1 MLNCAQRRSNKYKR
15 ARGMAAVNSDNRA
28 HNRLLTYLVQED
40 QERLLQFLEPV
51 ELEYKRPLYDADERI
66 EFVHF
71 IESGV
76 GSLVC
81 AMADGRA
88 AEVGTV
94 GNEGVIGLPV
104 LLGDDRAPS
113 SMYVQVPGRGLR
125 MRARAFREQLEQSPR
140 MRAVMLRY
148 THVFFNQIAQT
159 AACAHFHSLEQR
171 CCRWLLMTRD
181 RMPSDTFLLT
191 HEFLSMMLGVR
202 RAGVS
207 VAAGALQRRGFIR
220 YHRGHVTVLDR
231 QALEGCACECYAV
244 AKAEFNGLLGTA
256 RPRRRNNRA

>member
-1 MLNCAQRRSNKYKR
+1 MAMLNPEDWAS
-15 ARGMAAVNSDNRA
+15 
-28 HNRLLTYLVQED
+28 NRLLVHLPQDD
-40 QERLLQFLEPV
+40 QERLNRFLQPV
-51 ELEYKRPLYDADERI
+51 VLEYKHELYNADERI

-81 AMADGRA
+81 TMANGQA
-88 AEVGTV
+88 AEVGTI
-94 GNEGVIGLPV
+94 GNEGLIGLPV
-104 LLGDDRAPS
+104 LLGDNQAPS

-125 MRARAFREQLEQSPR
+125 MRARAFRELLDQSQR

-148 THVFFNQIAQT
+148 THVFFNQVAQT

-171 CCRWLLMTRD
+171 CCRWLLMTHD

-191 HEFLSMMLGVR
+191 HEFLAMMLGVR

-207 VAAGALQRRGFIR
+207 VAAGALQRAGMIR
-220 YHRGHVTVLDR
+220 YHRGRITVRDR
-231 QALEGCACECYAV
+231 QGLEDCACECYAV
-244 AKAEFNGLLGTA
+244 SKAEFNGLLGA
-256 RPRRRNNRA
+256 RPRRRTSGRL

>member
-1 MLNCAQRRSNKYKR
+1 MTLTNLEDR
-15 ARGMAAVNSDNRA
+15 AS
-28 HNRLLTYLVQED
+28 NRLLTYLSRED

-51 ELEYKRPLYDADERI
+51 ELAYKRPLYNADERI

-81 AMADGRA
+81 MMADGQA
-88 AEVGTV
+88 AEVGTI
-94 GNEGVIGLPV
+94 GNEGLIGLPV
-104 LLGDDRAPS
+104 LLGDSRAPS

-125 MRARAFREQLEQSPR
+125 MRAAAFREQLEQSPR

-148 THVFFNQIAQT
+148 THVFFNHIALT

-171 CCRWLLMTRD
+171 CCRWLLMTHD

-191 HEFLSMMLGVR
+191 HEFLAMMLGVR

-207 VAAGALQRRGFIR
+207 VAAGALQRAGLIR
-220 YHRGHVTVLDR
+220 YHRGRITILDR
-231 QALEGCACECYAV
+231 KGLEERACECYAV
-244 AKAEFNGLLGTA
+244 TKVEFDRLLGA
-256 RPRRRNNRA
+256 AGARRRNVA

>member
-1 MLNCAQRRSNKYKR
+1 MSTNPEDRVS
-15 ARGMAAVNSDNRA
+15 
-28 HNRLLTYLVQED
+28 NRLLAYLLQED
-40 QERLLQFLEPV
+40 QEHLLQFLEPV
-51 ELEYKRPLYDADERI
+51 SLEYKRPLYNADERI

-81 AMADGRA
+81 TMADGQA
-88 AEVGTV
+88 AEVGTI
-94 GNEGVIGLPV
+94 GNEGLTGLPV
-104 LLGDDRAPS
+104 LLGDNRAPS

-125 MRARAFREQLEQSPR
+125 MRARAFREQLEQSQR

-148 THVFFNQIAQT
+148 THVFLNQLAQT

-171 CCRWLLMTRD
+171 CCRWLLMTHD

-191 HEFLSMMLGVR
+191 HEFLAMMLGVR

-207 VAAGALQRRGFIR
+207 VAAGALQR
-220 YHRGHVTVLDR
+220 
-231 QALEGCACECYAV
+231 A
-244 AKAEFNGLLGTA
+244 
-256 RPRRRNNRA
+256 

>member
-1 MLNCAQRRSNKYKR
+1 MASLNSKDRS
-15 ARGMAAVNSDNRA
+15 A
-28 HNRLLTYLVQED
+28 NRLLTFLPQED
-40 QERLLQFLEPV
+40 QDRLREFLEPV
-51 ELEYKRPLYDADERI
+51 VLEYKRPLYNADERI

-81 AMADGRA
+81 TMANGQA
-88 AEVGTV
+88 AEVGTI

-104 LLGDDRAPS
+104 LLGDNRAPS

-125 MRARAFREQLEQSPR
+125 MRARAFRELLDQSQR

-148 THVFFNQIAQT
+148 THVFFNQVAQT

-191 HEFLSMMLGVR
+191 HEFLAMMLGVR

-207 VAAGALQRRGFIR
+207 VAAGGLQRAGLIR
-220 YHRGHVTVLDR
+220 YQRGRVTILDR
-231 QALEGCACECYAV
+231 KALEDRACECYAV
-244 AKAEFNGLLGTA
+244 TKAEFDRLLGA
-256 RPRRRNNRA
+256 AGPRGPNAGRS

>member
-1 MLNCAQRRSNKYKR
+1 MTLQNPEDR
-15 ARGMAAVNSDNRA
+15 AS
-28 HNRLLTYLVQED
+28 NRLLLHLPQED
-40 QERLLQFLEPV
+40 QERLRRFLEPV
-51 ELEYKRPLYDADERI
+51 ELEYKSQLYDADEQI

-81 AMADGRA
+81 TMADGRA

-94 GNEGVIGLPV
+94 GNEGFIGLPV

-113 SMYVQVPGRGLR
+113 SMYVKVPGRGLR
-125 MRARAFREQLEQSPR
+125 MRAKIFREQLEESRP
-140 MRAVMLRY
+140 MRTAMLHY
-148 THVFFNQIAQT
+148 THVFFNQVIQT

-191 HEFLSMMLGVR
+191 HEFLAMMLGVR

-207 VAAGALQRRGFIR
+207 VAAGVLQRAGLIR
-220 YHRGHVTVLDR
+220 YNRGRVTILDR
-231 QALEGCACECYAV
+231 EGLEDRTCECYAV
-244 AKAEFNGLLGTA
+244 AKAEFDVLLGSA
-256 RPRRRNNRA
+256 GPRRRGRRRS

>member
-1 MLNCAQRRSNKYKR
+1 MMLLYPDDRTS
-15 ARGMAAVNSDNRA
+15 
-28 HNRLLTYLVQED
+28 NRLLIHLPQED
-40 QERLLQFLEPV
+40 QERLRRFLEPV
-51 ELEYKRPLYDADERI
+51 ELEYKHELYNSDERI
-66 EFVHF
+66 EYVHF

-81 AMADGRA
+81 TLADGRS

-94 GNEGVIGLPV
+94 GNEGLVGLPV

-125 MRARAFREQLEQSPR
+125 MRARIFREQLEQSEP
-140 MRAVMLRY
+140 MRAAMLRY
-148 THVFFNQIAQT
+148 THVFFNHIALT

-171 CCRWLLMTRD
+171 CCRWLLMTHD

-191 HEFLSMMLGVR
+191 HEFLAMMLGVR

-207 VAAGALQRRGFIR
+207 VAAGALQRAGLIR
-220 YHRGHVTVLDR
+220 YHRGRITILDR
-231 QALEGCACECYAV
+231 KGLEERACECYAV
-244 AKAEFNGLLGTA
+244 TKVEFDG
-256 RPRRRNNRA
+256 

>member
-1 MLNCAQRRSNKYKR
+1 MTLLNPEDR
-15 ARGMAAVNSDNRA
+15 AS
-28 HNRLLTYLVQED
+28 NRLLVHLPQED
-40 QERLLQFLEPV
+40 QERLRQFLEPV
-51 ELEYKRPLYDADERI
+51 VLEYKLPLYNADERI

-81 AMADGRA
+81 TMADGRA

-94 GNEGVIGLPV
+94 GNEGLAGLPV

-125 MRARAFREQLEQSPR
+125 MRARIFRGQLEQSQP
-140 MRAVMLRY
+140 MRAAMLRY
-148 THVFFNQIAQT
+148 THVFFNQVAQT

-171 CCRWLLMTRD
+171 CCRWLLMTHD
-181 RMPSDTFLLT
+181 RVLPSDTFLLT
-191 HEFLSMMLGVR
+191 HEFLAMMLGVR

-220 YHRGHVTVLDR
+220 YHRGRVTVLDR
-231 QALEGCACECYAV
+231 QGLEDCACECYAV
-244 AKAEFNGLLGTA
+244 AKAEFDRLLGNA
-256 RPRRRNNRA
+256 GPRRRNSGRNSSRHL

>member
-1 MLNCAQRRSNKYKR
+1 MRSLNPEDR
-15 ARGMAAVNSDNRA
+15 AS
-28 HNRLLTYLVQED
+28 NRLLIHLPQED
-40 QERLLQFLEPV
+40 QERLRRFLEPV
-51 ELEYKRPLYDADERI
+51 ELEYKLPLYNADERI

-81 AMADGRA
+81 TMADGRA

-94 GNEGVIGLPV
+94 GNEGFAGLPV

-113 SMYVQVPGRGLR
+113 SMYIQVPGRGLR
-125 MRARAFREQLEQSPR
+125 MTARIFREQLEQSQP
-140 MRAVMLRY
+140 MRAAMLRY
-148 THVFFNQIAQT
+148 THVFFNQVAQT

-171 CCRWLLMTRD
+171 CCRWLLMTHD

-191 HEFLSMMLGVR
+191 HEFLAMMLGVR

-207 VAAGALQRRGFIR
+207 VAAGALQRGGLIR
-220 YHRGHVTVLDR
+220 YHRGRITILDR
-231 QALEGCACECYAV
+231 EGLEERACECYAV
-244 AKAEFNGLLGTA
+244 TKAEFDRLLGSA
-256 RPRRRNNRA
+256 GPRRRNAGRL

>member
-1 MLNCAQRRSNKYKR
+1 MTLANTEDRTS
-15 ARGMAAVNSDNRA
+15 
-28 HNRLLTYLVQED
+28 NRLLTYLPPED
-40 QERLLQFLEPV
+40 QELLLPFLEPV
-51 ELEYKRPLYDADERI
+51 VLEYKRPLYNADEPI

-81 AMADGRA
+81 TMADGQA
-88 AEVGTV
+88 AEVGTI

-104 LLGDDRAPS
+104 LLGDTRAPS

-125 MRARAFREQLEQSPR
+125 MRARAFRELLDQSPR
-140 MRAVMLRY
+140 MRAALLRY
-148 THVFFNQIAQT
+148 THVFFNHIALT

-171 CCRWLLMTRD
+171 CCRWLLMTHD

-191 HEFLSMMLGVR
+191 HEFLAMMLGVR

-207 VAAGALQRRGFIR
+207 VAAGALQRAGQIR
-220 YHRGHVTVLDR
+220 YHRGRVTILDR
-231 QALEGCACECYAV
+231 QGLEECACECYAV
-244 AKAEFNGLLGTA
+244 AKAELNALLGASRPEAQT
-256 RPRRRNNRA
+256 PRRL

>member
-1 MLNCAQRRSNKYKR
+1 MTLLNPEDR
-15 ARGMAAVNSDNRA
+15 AS
-28 HNRLLTYLVQED
+28 NRLLAHLPQED
-40 QERLLQFLEPV
+40 QERLSQFLETV
-51 ELEYKRPLYDADERI
+51 VLEYKLPLYDADQRI

-94 GNEGVIGLPV
+94 GNEGFAGLPV

-125 MRARAFREQLEQSPR
+125 MNARIFREQLEQSGP
-140 MRAVMLRY
+140 MRAAMLRY
-148 THVFFNQIAQT
+148 THVFFNQVAQT

-171 CCRWLLMTRD
+171 CCRWLLMTHD
-181 RMPSDTFLLT
+181 RVLPSDTFLLT
-191 HEFLSMMLGVR
+191 HEFLAMMLGVR

-207 VAAGALQRRGFIR
+207 VVAAALQRAGLIR
-220 YHRGHVTVLDR
+220 YHRGRVTILDR
-231 QALEGCACECYAV
+231 NGLEGCACECYAL
-244 AKAEFNGLLGTA
+244 AKAEFDRLLGA
-256 RPRRRNNRA
+256 AAPRRRNAGHL

>member
-1 MLNCAQRRSNKYKR
+1 MTSLNTEDRTS
-15 ARGMAAVNSDNRA
+15 
-28 HNRLLTYLVQED
+28 NRLLTHLRQED

-81 AMADGRA
+81 TMADGQA
-88 AEVGTV
+88 AEVGTI
-94 GNEGVIGLPV
+94 GNEGLIGLPV
-104 LLGDDRAPS
+104 LLGDSRAPS

-125 MRARAFREQLEQSPR
+125 MRAAAFREQLEQSPR
-140 MRAVMLRY
+140 MRTAMLRY
-148 THVFFNQIAQT
+148 THAFFNHIALT

-171 CCRWLLMTRD
+171 CCRWLLMTHD

-191 HEFLSMMLGVR
+191 HEFLAMMLGVR

-207 VAAGALQRRGFIR
+207 VAAGALQRAGLIR
-220 YHRGHVTVLDR
+220 YHRGRITILDR
-231 QALEGCACECYAV
+231 KGLEERACECYAV
-244 AKAEFNGLLGTA
+244 TKAEFDHLLGSA
-256 RPRRRNNRA
+256 GPRRRSAGRL

>member
-1 MLNCAQRRSNKYKR
+1 MTLANLEDRVS
-15 ARGMAAVNSDNRA
+15 
-28 HNRLLTYLVQED
+28 NRLLTYLSPED
-40 QERLLQFLEPV
+40 QERLVRFLEPV
-51 ELEYKRPLYDADERI
+51 ELAYKRPLYNADERI

-81 AMADGRA
+81 MMADGQA
-88 AEVGTV
+88 AEVGTI
-94 GNEGVIGLPV
+94 GNEGLIGLPV
-104 LLGDDRAPS
+104 LLGDSRAPS

-125 MRARAFREQLEQSPR
+125 MRARAFRELLDQSPR
-140 MRAVMLRY
+140 MRAALLRY
-148 THVFFNQIAQT
+148 THVFFNHIALT

-171 CCRWLLMTRD
+171 CCRWLLMTHD

-207 VAAGALQRRGFIR
+207 VAAGALQRAGLIR
-220 YHRGHVTVLDR
+220 YQRDRKSVLDR
-231 QALEGCACECYAV
+231 KGLEERSCECYAV
-244 AKAEFNGLLGTA
+244 TRTEFDRLLGSGD
-256 RPRRRNNRA
+256 PRRRG

>member
-1 MLNCAQRRSNKYKR
+1 MAMLNPEELNPEDWAS
-15 ARGMAAVNSDNRA
+15 
-28 HNRLLTYLVQED
+28 NRLLVHLPQDD
-40 QERLLQFLEPV
+40 QERLNRFLEPV
-51 ELEYKRPLYDADERI
+51 VLEYKHELYNADERI

-81 AMADGRA
+81 TMADGQA
-88 AEVGTV
+88 AEVGTI
-94 GNEGVIGLPV
+94 GNEGLIGLPV
-104 LLGDDRAPS
+104 LLGDTRAPS

-125 MRARAFREQLEQSPR
+125 MRAATFREQLEQSPQ
-140 MRAVMLRY
+140 MRAVLLRY
-148 THVFFNQIAQT
+148 THVFFNHIALT

-171 CCRWLLMTRD
+171 CCRWLLMTHD

-207 VAAGALQRRGFIR
+207 VAAGALQRAGLIR
-220 YHRGHVTVLDR
+220 YQRGRITILDR
-231 QALEGCACECYAV
+231 KGLEERACECYAV
-244 AKAEFNGLLGTA
+244 TKAEFDRLLGSTG
-256 RPRRRNNRA
+256 PRGPNAGRS